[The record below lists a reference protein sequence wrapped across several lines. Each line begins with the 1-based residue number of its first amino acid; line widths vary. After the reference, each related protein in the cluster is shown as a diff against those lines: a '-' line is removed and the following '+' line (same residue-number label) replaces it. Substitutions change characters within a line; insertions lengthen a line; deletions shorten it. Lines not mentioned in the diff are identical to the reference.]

1 MNVLVIGAGLVG
13 TEVGARLRALGHEVA
28 GTTTTPSK
36 VDGLREQFDEV
47 LVLRGSDREA
57 VRAAMA
63 GRDAVVVAA
72 GPNAQRAM
80 TPEDRAASYREI
92 LVDTAES
99 VVGSS
104 VAAADDA
111 PYLVALSSLS
121 VYGGAANH
129 LPEVTEDSPVTDST
143 DPSPTMFLAMERTYL
158 APPDSGGAG
167 DRAVVFRCGDI
178 FGADD
183 PPIETKIGMAH
194 QYLGGSVPFSADA
207 LFYRLAVEDAAD
219 AIVHALESRITGVHN
234 LTHAE
239 VPPTNEAL
247 FDAISAAQGLP
258 ALVYRDE
265 IAAPTRPI
273 SVARLT
279 ASGFVAS
286 RSYDAA
292 TLAKATQT

>member
-1 MNVLVIGAGLVG
+1 MKVLVIGAGLVG
-13 TEVGARLRALGHEVA
+13 TEVGTRLRELGHEVA
-28 GTTTTPSK
+28 ATTTTPGK
-36 VDGLREQFDEV
+36 VEGLLEAFDEV
-47 LVLRGSDREA
+47 VVLRGSDRDA
-57 VRAAMA
+57 VRAATA

-92 LVDTAES
+92 LVETAES

-104 VAAADDA
+104 VGAADDA
-111 PYLVALSSLS
+111 PYVVALSSLS
-121 VYGGAANH
+121 VYGTAADH

-143 DPSPTMFLAMERTYL
+143 DPSPTMFLAMEQVYL
-158 APPDSGGAG
+158 DGAG

-178 FGADD
+178 FGAED
-183 PPIETKIGMAH
+183 PPIEAKIGMAH

-219 AIVHALESRITGVHN
+219 AIVHALETRITGLHN
-234 LTHAE
+234 LTHPE
-239 VPPTNEAL
+239 VPPTNAAL

-258 ALVYRDE
+258 ALAYRNE

-273 SVARLT
+273 SVARL
-279 ASGFVAS
+279 AESGFVAA

-292 TLAKATQT
+292 TLAAATSD

>member
-1 MNVLVIGAGLVG
+1 MKVLVIGAGLVG
-13 TEVGARLRALGHEVA
+13 TAVGARLRELGHEVA
-28 GTTTTPSK
+28 ATTTTPGK
-36 VDGLREQFDEV
+36 VDGLLEAFDEV
-47 LVLRGSDREA
+47 VVLRGSDREA

-92 LVDTAES
+92 LVETAES
-99 VVGSS
+99 VV
-104 VAAADDA
+104 AAEET
-111 PYLVALSSLS
+111 PYVVALSSLS
-121 VYGGAANH
+121 VYGNAADH

-143 DPSPTMFLAMERTYL
+143 DPSPTMFLAMEQVYL
-158 APPDSGGAG
+158 EGAG

-178 FGADD
+178 FGAED
-183 PPIETKIGMAH
+183 PPIEAKIGMAH

-219 AIVHALESRITGVHN
+219 AIVHALDTRITGVHN
-234 LTHAE
+234 LTHPE
-239 VPPTNEAL
+239 VPPTNAAL

-258 ALVYRDE
+258 ALAYRNE
-265 IAAPTRPI
+265 IAAPARPI
-273 SVARLT
+273 SVARL
-279 ASGFVAS
+279 AGSGFVAA

-292 TLAKATQT
+292 TLAAAARD

>member
-1 MNVLVIGAGLVG
+1 MRVLVIGAGLVG

-28 GTTTTPSK
+28 GTTTTPGK

-47 LVLRGSDREA
+47 LVLRGSDRDA
-57 VRAAMA
+57 VRAAME

-99 VVGSS
+99 VTAAEGS
-104 VAAADDA
+104 
-111 PYLVALSSLS
+111 PYVVALSSLS
-121 VYGGAANH
+121 VYGDAANH

-158 APPDSGGAG
+158 GAAG

-178 FGADD
+178 FGAGD
-183 PPIETKIGMAH
+183 PPVEAKIAMAH

-219 AIVHALESRITGVHN
+219 AIVHALESRITGLHN

-247 FDAISAAQGLP
+247 FDAISVAQGLP

-265 IAAPTRPI
+265 IAAPTKPI

-279 ASGFVAS
+279 ASGFVAG
-286 RSYDAA
+286 RSYDAT
-292 TLAKATQT
+292 TLAKANPA

>member
-1 MNVLVIGAGLVG
+1 MKVLVIGAGLVG

-28 GTTTTPSK
+28 GTTTTPGK
-36 VDGLREQFDEV
+36 VEALREQFDEV

-72 GPNAQRAM
+72 GPSAQRAM

-99 VVGSS
+99 V
-104 VAAADDA
+104 AAAGDG
-111 PYLVALSSLS
+111 PYVVALSSLS
-121 VYGGAANH
+121 VYGNAADH

-143 DPSPTMFLAMERTYL
+143 DPSPTMFLAMEKVYL
-158 APPDSGGAG
+158 APPDSGGTG

-178 FGADD
+178 FGAED
-183 PPIETKIGMAH
+183 PPIEAKIGMAH

-239 VPPTNEAL
+239 VPPTNRAL

-273 SVARLT
+273 SVARL
-279 ASGFVAS
+279 ADSGFVAG

-292 TLAKATQT
+292 TLAKATRD

>member
-1 MNVLVIGAGLVG
+1 MTASKMNVLVIGAGLVG

-28 GTTTTPSK
+28 GTTTTPGK

-57 VRAAMA
+57 VRVAMA

-99 VVGSS
+99 VV
-104 VAAADDA
+104 AADDA

-129 LPEVTEDSPVTDST
+129 LPEVTEDSPVTDSA

-183 PPIETKIGMAH
+183 PPIEAKIGMAH

-247 FDAISAAQGLP
+247 FDAISADQGLP

-292 TLAKATQT
+292 TLAKANQA

>member
-1 MNVLVIGAGLVG
+1 MSASQLNVLVIGAGLVG
-13 TEVGARLRALGHEVA
+13 TQVGARLRELGHEVA
-28 GTTTTPSK
+28 GTTTTPGK

-57 VRAAMA
+57 VRAAMV

-72 GPNAQRAM
+72 GPSAQRAM

-104 VAAADDA
+104 VVGADGT

-121 VYGGAANH
+121 VYGNAADH

-143 DPSPTMFLAMERTYL
+143 DPSPTMFLAMERAYL
-158 APPDSGGAG
+158 EGAG
-167 DRAVVFRCGDI
+167 DRVCVFRCGDI
-178 FGADD
+178 FGAED
-183 PPIETKIGMAH
+183 PPIEAKIAMAH

-207 LFYRLAVEDAAD
+207 LFYRLAVEDAVD
-219 AIVHALESRITGVHN
+219 AVVHALESRITGVHN

-239 VPPTNEAL
+239 VPPTNATL
-247 FDAISAAQGLP
+247 FDAISVAQDLP
-258 ALVYRDE
+258 PLTYRNE
-265 IAAPTRPI
+265 IASPTKPI
-273 SVARLT
+273 SVARLG
-279 ASGFVAS
+279 ASGFTAG
-286 RSYDAA
+286 RSYA
-292 TLAKATQT
+292 L

>member
-28 GTTTTPSK
+28 GTTTTPGK

-47 LVLRGSDREA
+47 LVLRGSDRDA

-99 VVGSS
+99 VV
-104 VAAADDA
+104 AAEGT
-111 PYLVALSSLS
+111 PYVVALSSLS
-121 VYGGAANH
+121 VYGDAAND

-158 APPDSGGAG
+158 DGAG

-178 FGADD
+178 FGAGD
-183 PPIETKIGMAH
+183 PPVEAKIAMAH

-239 VPPTNEAL
+239 VPPTNAAL
-247 FDAISAAQGLP
+247 FDAISVAQDLP
-258 ALVYRDE
+258 ALVYRNE

-273 SVARLT
+273 SVARLSD
-279 ASGFVAS
+279 SGFVAS

-292 TLAKATQT
+292 TLAKATQA